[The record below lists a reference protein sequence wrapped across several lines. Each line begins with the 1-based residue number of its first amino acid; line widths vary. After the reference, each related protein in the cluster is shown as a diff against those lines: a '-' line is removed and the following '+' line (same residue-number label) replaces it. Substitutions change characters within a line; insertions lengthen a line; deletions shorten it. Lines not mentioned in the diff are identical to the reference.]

1 MHPATGPPRRKGVTL
16 PAVLLLAQLD
26 SQSPFA
32 AIGQNPLILI
42 SIFFVIFYVMIIR
55 PQQKTAKKL
64 EAFLTG
70 LKKGDEVVT
79 TGGLIGRIAFVT
91 GEVLTLEVANNVKVR
106 VLKAQVTGPF
116 VPKEEKPVA
125 GEAKAAGPDEAKK

>member
-1 MHPATGPPRRKGVTL
+1 M

-64 EAFLTG
+64 EAYLTG

>member
-1 MHPATGPPRRKGVTL
+1 L
-16 PAVLLLAQLD
+16 PAFLLAQLVD

-79 TGGLIGRIAFVT
+79 TGGLIGRIALVS
-91 GEVLTLEVANNVKVR
+91 GDVLTLEVANNVKVR

-125 GEAKAAGPDEAKK
+125 SEAKAAGPDEAKK

>member
-1 MHPATGPPRRKGVTL
+1 MLIAQ
-16 PAVLLLAQLD
+16 AVD
-26 SQSPFA
+26 PQSPFA

-55 PQQKTAKKL
+55 PQQRTAKKL
-64 EAFLTG
+64 EAFLGG

-79 TGGLIGRIAFVT
+79 TGGLVGRIAQVA
-91 GEVLTLEVANNVKVR
+91 GDVLTLEIASNVKVR

-116 VPKEEKPVA
+116 VPKEEKPA
-125 GEAKAAGPDEAKK
+125 AAAAAAEGGKADEAKK